1 MVRAVIVTHG
11 DLARVLV
18 ETAETVFGS
27 FDGVSAVS
35 NTRKSPQALADAIR
49 TELEKGGPDDRFIV
63 FADFFG
69 GSCCHACLGIEQ
81 ERDDVR
87 LVTGVNLPMLLAYLY
102 KREEVPFEAL
112 PDELVQRG
120 QRSIRVVGT
129 ETL

>member
-11 DLARVLV
+11 NLGAELV

-27 FDGVSAVS
+27 FTGVSAVS
-35 NTRKSPQALADAIR
+35 NTQKSPQKLTEDIREELA
-49 TELEKGGPDDRFIV
+49 KGGPEDRFIV

-81 ERDDVR
+81 DREDVR
-87 LVTGVNLPMLLAYLY
+87 LVTGINLPMLLAYLY
-102 KREEVPFEAL
+102 KRDEVPFEAL
-112 PDELVQRG
+112 PEELVQRG
-120 QRSIRVVGT
+120 QRSIRVVGA